1 MNTGSV
7 SVRYARALLAF
18 AIKQNAE
25 NDVYNEVNMLLTHL
39 KTVPELNNV
48 LNSPIISTEKKE
60 EVIRTASG
68 IHLSDTFSR
77 FIRLVLVQKRETLF
91 SIICLLYI
99 DLYRKEK
106 KIVHVTLTLAKPAD
120 SDIQDRITRMVEDKV
135 ADKVEFVLEIKPEL
149 IGGFILD
156 SNGYQLDASVAPQL
170 NSIKNEW
177 IDDNNLVEINEIK

>member
-77 FIRLVLVQKRETLF
+77 L
-91 SIICLLYI
+91 S
-99 DLYRKEK
+99 
-106 KIVHVTLTLAKPAD
+106 
-120 SDIQDRITRMVEDKV
+120 
-135 ADKVEFVLEIKPEL
+135 
-149 IGGFILD
+149 G
-156 SNGYQLDASVAPQL
+156 
-170 NSIKNEW
+170 
-177 IDDNNLVEINEIK
+177 